1 MSTETKKIFTLN
13 SPSLY
18 AQSVEALRLAN
29 LFAESA
35 ATSIGSIDNRQ
46 IPLQLVPVYV
56 AEIIKDV
63 LSKLEE
69 GCDAGLSEKI
79 YENLTAAFEAL
90 ERREACPEEKS
101 QECEPE
107 DRSFPA
113 TVSFAPKAA

>member
-13 SPSLY
+13 PPSLY

-56 AEIIKDV
+56 AEIAQDV

-69 GCDAGLSEKI
+69 DSDAALSEKI

-90 ERREACPEEKS
+90 ESREACPDEES
-101 QECEPE
+101 YEYGPE
-107 DRSFPA
+107 DWDVPTTASL
-113 TVSFAPKAA
+113 APKAA

>member
-1 MSTETKKIFTLN
+1 MSITTLN
-13 SPSLY
+13 PPSLY

-46 IPLQLVPVYV
+46 IPLQLVPVHV
-56 AEIIKDV
+56 AEIAQDV

-69 GCDAGLSEKI
+69 DSDAALSEKI

-90 ERREACPEEKS
+90 ESREACPEEKS
-101 QECEPE
+101 QEREPE